1 MWFIFVQLLG
11 LIPSL
16 IAITSLQSANRG
28 RILSLQ
34 ILCCGMWILH
44 YGILGA

>member
-1 MWFIFVQLLG
+1 MWFIFVQLLW

-28 RILSLQ
+28 RILTLQ
-34 ILCCGMWILH
+34 LL
-44 YGILGA
+44 